1 MKRIL
6 ITLSV
11 FLWLIMPVNAKTVMP
26 SHVSK
31 VYTNT
36 LGVYQADK
44 EITLYASPEE
54 TSNVIARILW
64 EGDVIQPTGMDLAKV
79 FIVYLP
85 QKELAL
91 LAVIDETEEW
101 VQVLYDNEKGLRG
114 WVKKDD
120 PYRFMSWITFYNIY
134 GKKYGLY
141 MLKDTPAEIKD
152 LHSSTEDTS
161 QVVSHLNYP
170 EQIKLNVLRGNWALV
185 SVMDLDRTPKT
196 GYIRWRSSDGVK
208 YLFPKI
214 K

>member
-1 MKRIL
+1 MKRALL
-6 ITLSV
+6 ILSV
-11 FLWLIMPVNAKTVMP
+11 LIGLVLPTYAKNVMP
-26 SHVSK
+26 SHVSNA
-31 VYTNT
+31 YNDT

-44 EITLYASPEE
+44 EITLYE
-54 TSNVIARILW
+54 TPDVAARVIKQIKW
-64 EGDVIQPTGMDLAKV
+64 SGDELLPTGMDVAKL
-79 FIVYLP
+79 FLVYLP
-85 QKELAL
+85 YKELAFL
-91 LAVIDETEEW
+91 VVTDETDDW
-101 VQVLYDNEKGLRG
+101 VEVFYDNENGLRG

-141 MLKDTPAEIKD
+141 MLKDTPATIKD
-152 LHSSTEDTS
+152 LHSATEDSS

-196 GYIRWRSSDGVK
+196 GYMRWRSDNGVK
-208 YLFPKI
+208 YLFPNI